1 MRLSSSGELT
11 VAVLVLAFIGYMSAK
26 RLHHPHFPAANTP
39 AAKAA
44 QIQLT
49 VSMNAVV
56 LRPGGIEF
64 RSITRFSPWTEMS
77 MDLEGNRGADRVH
90 CNGVVVSCTRSKH
103 VGYRVSMVF
112 TSLTRNKG

>member
-1 MRLSSSGELT
+1 
-11 VAVLVLAFIGYMSAK
+11 
-26 RLHHPHFPAANTP
+26 
-39 AAKAA
+39 
-44 QIQLT
+44 
-49 VSMNAVV
+49 
-56 LRPGGIEF
+56 
-64 RSITRFSPWTEMS
+64 